1 MLKGFSSLH
10 GHSHFSLFDGLSTP
24 EENVKAA
31 KAKGLTSIALTD
43 HGVNHGHADLYLSG
57 KKHGVKVVFGVEAY
71 VLNSLVEWNA
81 LKEKLSLDKKDKDFD
96 KSVAAT
102 GSKEL
107 RRKGHLVLLACNRK
121 GLSNIN
127 TLVYRAHKEGFYG
140 KPRMDKQMLRE
151 HSEGI
156 VASSACMGGIIS
168 KVCWDVKEGKATWED
183 AVREVRDFNSIFGQG
198 RFYLELQLNEHP
210 GQKFINE
217 CMVRLSQETG
227 VPLTVTTDFHYSRAE
242 EWEAREVLHM
252 LDWDKTVNDFPERK
266 IDAEIKQL
274 YVKSPEEMWQTYLQ
288 YGKDHILEPV
298 VLQAFE
304 NTLLIDSLIENF
316 EPDVHKRLPTLK
328 YEDPVIEMMQRAVQG
343 LKQLGLHQDERYKK
357 QLLYEC
363 KVIAEKGFAN
373 YFLVMQSIISKAKET
388 MLVGEGRGSSAGSLV
403 CYCLGITDYDPV
415 ANDLMFERFMDPSR
429 TEEPDIDTDFEDVD
443 ETKDVLRKMFGEDNV
458 ACLSTYGTFQI
469 KGLLKDLGRVYD
481 LDHNA
486 VNQLNKQIEKDLKV
500 LYINQD
506 KSTIVIKLEDI
517 KRVSKAFNKFTDEN
531 PDLAKHIERL
541 YNRNRHI
548 GRHAS
553 GVIIGDNLMAET
565 AIFCSGKEGE
575 KVVQCSFT
583 EGIVNKNL
591 SAMGFVKFDILSIAT
606 LKVLSHA
613 YKLVAE
619 KEGTT
624 FEVVRERMR
633 SRNLDLNDPKVL
645 KHVFWDGNFAG
656 VFQFTEKGIRNLAQ
670 KVKPDTFTDVSAIC
684 SIYRPGPLGG
694 GFDKLYVHNKH
705 NPEDVRYD
713 HPLLESIL
721 KPTRGCIVFQEQLM
735 KICNVMG
742 KMSWKDVNSVRKVL
756 LKKDKSKTE
765 EFLKSEND
773 RLRAMFLKGSEE
785 NGFAPEKA
793 TDLWEKLL
801 KFGGY
806 GFNKAHSDTYS
817 VMTFQCAYLATYHPM
832 EFYAAVLT
840 KGQSGDM
847 QQYVGDIKRAGIEIL
862 PVDVNRSKLAHTKEG
877 TGIRLSLRSVL
888 GVGPAAIEKI
898 VANQPYTDMIDFLD
912 RSGATKTSIIPLIKV
927 GAFES
932 ICKKPMAELE
942 FKYETYAN
950 DAKLK
955 TKKGRPEFL
964 KIWDSMWI
972 ADAMIQK
979 EKGQPDVR
987 ISLTGVGG
995 DYHDYVKVGF
1005 ENELLGFC
1013 SRGSPFEILGRKEK
1027 IEALLENDQLMRY
1040 EEFLESED
1048 ATLGRFA
1055 VLLKGKKEKPQ
1066 RNGQLMAWLQ
1076 FETMEGQEFEA
1087 PAFGGIWRYIRGKM
1101 MTGVVY
1107 IGTFNRKPD
1116 DPTGLLVGKPGFAH
1130 SAYSASESMISLDS

>member
-1 MLKGFSSLH
+1 MLKEFSSLH

-31 KAKGLTSIALTD
+31 KAKGLKSIALTD
-43 HGVNHGHADLYLSG
+43 HGVCHGHADLYLSG

-71 VLNSLVEWNA
+71 VINSLKDWFA
-81 LKEKLSLDKKDKDFD
+81 LKDSENRD
-96 KSVAAT
+96 A
-102 GSKEL
+102 KEL

-121 GLSNIN
+121 GLSNLN
-127 TLVYRAHKEGFYG
+127 VLVYRAHRDGFYG
-140 KPRMDKQMLRE
+140 KPRMDKEMLRE
-151 HSEGI
+151 HAEGI
-156 VASSACMGGIIS
+156 VATSACMGGVIS
-168 KVCWDVKEGKATWED
+168 KVCWDIKDGKATWAD
-183 AVREVRDFNSIFGQG
+183 AVREVQEFDAVFGRG
-198 RFYLELQLNEHP
+198 RFFLEIQLNEHA
-210 GQKFINE
+210 GQKYINE
-217 CMVRLSQETG
+217 CMVKLSQETG
-227 VPLTVTTDFHYSRAE
+227 VPLTVTTDFHYSQAE
-242 EWEAREVLHM
+242 EWEAREILHM

-274 YVKSPEEMWQTYLQ
+274 YVKSPEEMWLSYQQ
-288 YGKDHILEPV
+288 YGRDHILEPV
-298 VLQAFE
+298 IMQAFE
-304 NTLLIDSLIENF
+304 NTVLIDSLIENF
-316 EPDVHKRLPTLK
+316 EPDTHKRLPTLDYK
-328 YEDPVIEMMQRAVQG
+328 DPIIEMMQRAVKG
-343 LKQLGLHQDERYKK
+343 LKRLGLANDERYKK

-373 YFLVMQSIISKAKET
+373 YFLVMQSIIEKAKET

-443 ETKDVLRKMFGEDNV
+443 QTKDMLRGMFGKDNV

-481 LDHNA
+481 LDHNE
-486 VNQLNKQIEKDLKV
+486 VNKLNKLIEKDLKV

-517 KRVSKAFNKFTDEN
+517 KRVSKAFNQFTEEN
-531 PDLAKHIERL
+531 PELAKHIERL
-541 YNRNRHI
+541 YGRNRHI

-553 GVIIGDNLMAET
+553 GVIIGDNLQAET
-565 AIFCSGKEGE
+565 SIFCSGKEDE
-575 KVVQCSFT
+575 KVVQTSFT

-606 LKVLSHA
+606 LKILRHA
-613 YKLVAE
+613 YELVAQ
-619 KEGTT
+619 KEGVP
-624 FEVVRERMR
+624 FSVVRERYR
-633 SRNLDLNDPKVL
+633 SKNMDLNDPKVL

-694 GFDKLYVHNKH
+694 GFDKLYVHNKFH
-705 NPEDVRYD
+705 PEDVRYD

-765 EFLKSEND
+765 EFLKSENE
-773 RLRAMFLKGSEE
+773 RLSGLFMKGSAE
-785 NGFAPEKA
+785 NGMDLVVAK
-793 TDLWEKLL
+793 DLWDKLL

-817 VMTFQCAYLATYHPM
+817 VMTMQCATLATYHPQ

-847 QQYVGDIKRAGIEIL
+847 QQYVGDIKRSGVEVF
-862 PVDVNRSKLAHTKEG
+862 PVDINSSRMAHTKEG
-877 TGIRLSLRSVL
+877 PGIRLSLGSVL
-888 GVGPAAIEKI
+888 GVGPAAITKI
-898 VANQPYTDMIDFLD
+898 VAAQPYTDFIDFLD

-927 GAFES
+927 GAFEE
-932 ICKKPMAELE
+932 ICAKPMRELE
-942 FKYETYAN
+942 AKYLLYADDKN
-950 DAKLK
+950 KYKQKKMRSEWLK
-955 TKKGRPEFL
+955 V
-964 KIWDSMWI
+964 WDS
-972 ADAMIQK
+972 
-979 EKGQPDVR
+979 EYSEPEYPD
-987 ISLTGVGG
+987 
-995 DYHDYVKVGF
+995 YMKVGF
-1005 ENELLGFC
+1005 ENELLGFS
-1013 SRGSPFEILGRKEK
+1013 SRGSPFEILGRAEK
-1027 IEALLENDQLMRY
+1027 IEALAAGGNIDSYDAFM
-1040 EEFLESED
+1040 EEEES
-1048 ATLGRFA
+1048 TTGRFA
-1055 VLLKGKKEKPQ
+1055 VLLKEAKSKPQ
-1066 RNGQLMAWLQ
+1066 RNGQLMAWLK
-1076 FETMEGQEFEA
+1076 FETVEGKEFEA
-1087 PAFGGIWRYIRGKM
+1087 PAFSTIWKHIAHKM
-1101 MTGVVY
+1101 VPGMVY
-1107 IGTFNRKPD
+1107 IGTFNRKAD
-1116 DPTGLLVGKPGFAH
+1116 DPTGLIVGKPGFAQSIH
-1130 SAYSASESMISLDS
+1130 SALGSMVSLDT